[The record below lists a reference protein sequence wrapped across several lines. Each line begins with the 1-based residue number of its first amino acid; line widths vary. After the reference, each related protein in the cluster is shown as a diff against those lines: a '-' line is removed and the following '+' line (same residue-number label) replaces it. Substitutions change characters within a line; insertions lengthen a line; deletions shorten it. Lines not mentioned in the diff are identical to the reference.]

1 MNKPINKGSSSAA
14 LENQS
19 IASIKSVP
27 NSINLSDAS
36 LKGRE
41 SVWNRFL
48 LRLEESGTPIDRAS
62 PSDLKAIA
70 FRHRQGDHPKEH
82 SVRVLEMARS
92 AIDELQANGFL
103 PKGENAG
110 RVAIATLNETLR
122 NDQTFIP
129 SLIDLS
135 LFIRYIENE
144 NDDTPFCARDRAI
157 FALCLGSGATPTAIS
172 LATVSCIKNTCI
184 TGKITL
190 RSVSPTKKRPSMWE
204 APILKF
210 AQHAIHKWADNLDLD
225 LSEPAFLGKKGK
237 PVSRSQVFRIIKKQI
252 DFCHEHFL
260 GRSCPQSLR
269 NGYFALLLEAELNSL
284 EIKRAMGWS
293 LSDEEQLRRM
303 SLIWKSVKVDVPNT
317 SYT

>member
-1 MNKPINKGSSSAA
+1 MNKPTNEGSSTAA

-70 FRHRQGDHPKEH
+70 FRHRHGDHPKEH

-144 NDDTPFCARDRAI
+144 NDNTPFCARDRAI

-172 LATVSCIKNTCI
+172 LATVSCIKNAAT

-190 RSVSPTKKRPSMWE
+190 KSISPTKKRPSIWE

-210 AQHAIHKWADNLDLD
+210 SQNAIQRWADTLDLEHT
-225 LSEPAFLGKKGK
+225 EPAFLGKKGT

-252 DFCHEHFL
+252 EFCHERFP

-269 NGYFALLLEAELNSL
+269 NGYFGLLLEEELSNL
-284 EIKRAMGWS
+284 DVKRAMGWS
-293 LSDEEQLRRM
+293 LSDGEQLRRM
-303 SLIWKSVKVDVPNT
+303 TLIWKRGKTETPPHT
-317 SYT
+317 